1 MDKFSEI
8 KKLFEANQDNEN
20 AIAMSKYMRNLFP
33 FYGIKAPLRK
43 EICKNFL
50 KEEKKA
56 GQIDWAFLD
65 KCYQDEHREFQYLAN
80 DYLIALHNQLSY
92 RDISK
97 TKKYIQTKSWWDTI
111 DFLDQVVGDIG
122 LRDQRVDSL
131 MLKWSADKDFWVR
144 RIAIDHQLGRKEK
157 TNTELLEKII
167 LNNFGSDE
175 FFINKAIGW
184 SLRDYSKTNPK
195 WVKAFVDTH
204 RDEMSPLSL
213 REASKYI
220 N

>member
-8 KKLFEANQDNEN
+8 KKLFEANQDKEN

-56 GQIDWAFLD
+56 EQIDWAFLD
-65 KCYQDEHREFQYLAN
+65 KCYQNKHREFQYLAN

-97 TKKYIQTKSWWDTI
+97 IKKYIQTKSWWDTI

-131 MLKWSADKDFWVR
+131 MLKWSTDKDFWVR

-184 SLRDYSKTNPK
+184 SLRDYSKTNPR
-195 WVKAFVDTH
+195 WVKAFVDAH
-204 RDEMSPLSL
+204 RDKMSPLSL